1 MDKITKGDPKA
12 TISCQ
17 VCHGVHDTGKHVL
30 KSSKRN
36 DTHLYKGQEGLDT
49 ENLIGIVQALHHQY
63 LELNL
68 PLIKEIINQLDQEYR
83 SKDRAQS
90 EFGKNF
96 TELKDIV
103 EMLSHRLIAHAREED
118 EIIFPILL
126 EVEKGRSDQQTKAF
140 IQEIVEAHRKE
151 NSTLRSML
159 SKIKRLCGNLKLSD
173 DPQEQ
178 TLNQLYLHLMDLE
191 ADMAEHL
198 KKEMELYP
206 RIFRKLG
213 LDDGPLRHMLAMRVL

>member
-1 MDKITKGDPKA
+1 MDKISKGDPKA
-12 TISCQ
+12 TVSCQ

-36 DTHLYKGQEGLDT
+36 DTHLYKSHEIDT
-49 ENLIGIVQALHHQY
+49 ETLIGIVQTLHHQY

-68 PLIKEIINQLDQEYR
+68 PLIKEILNQLDEQYL
-83 SKDRAQS
+83 SKDRA
-90 EFGKNF
+90 EPEIAGNF

-118 EIIFPILL
+118 ETIFPMLL
-126 EVEKGRSDQQTKAF
+126 EVEKGRTDQETKAF
-140 IQEIVEAHRKE
+140 IEEIVEAHRKE
-151 NSTLRSML
+151 NSTMRSML
-159 SKIKRLCGNLKLSD
+159 SKIKRLCGNFKLSD
-173 DPQEQ
+173 EPEEK

-191 ADMAEHL
+191 ADMAEHS

-206 RIFRKLG
+206 RIFQKLG
-213 LDDGPLRHMLAMRVL
+213 LDDGPLRHMMAMRVL